1 MSLAAERG
9 LTLPVLASVGHP
21 AGHLL
26 IRRNDELPTGV
37 CDLGEAE
44 NLNRS
49 RRASFLD
56 LLTMIVDQGTDTAPR
71 RTGNHRIT
79 DPKGAALDEDGGHR
93 TSTDVEVRLQNDALG
108 SALGSRAKILDLG
121 DEQDLIEQFV
131 NADVLQRRNPLED
144 RVATPLLGNEVV
156 LGHASDRFVDVGV
169 LSVDLVDRH
178 DDRHLG
184 RLRVIDRLDGLRH
197 DAVVGG
203 HHQDDD
209 VGGLSTTG
217 SHLGERSVARRVD
230 EGDLLPI
237 ALDLIRT
244 DVLGDAAGL
253 AVSDVGVSDA
263 VEQQRLAVVDVTHH
277 GDHRRTE
284 RRVVA

>member
-1 MSLAAERG
+1 M
-9 LTLPVLASVGHP
+9 
-21 AGHLL
+21 
-26 IRRNDELPTGV
+26 
-37 CDLGEAE
+37 
-44 NLNRS
+44 
-49 RRASFLD
+49 
-56 LLTMIVDQGTDTAPR
+56 
-71 RTGNHRIT
+71 
-79 DPKGAALDEDGGHR
+79 
-93 TSTDVEVRLQNDALG
+93 
-108 SALGSRAKILDLG
+108 
-121 DEQDLIEQFV
+121 
-131 NADVLQRRNPLED
+131 
-144 RVATPLLGNEVV
+144 
-156 LGHASDRFVDVGV
+156 LGHAGDRLVDVGV